1 MAAFIIEQ
9 RVAWSDV
16 DLAGIVYFPRYFSYF
31 ENAELEW
38 IRRQGL
44 SYEGFLDEIGVWMP
58 RVSCHSNFRAPA
70 KLAELLSIEMRLDR
84 LGTTSFTLGF
94 DAFRLPER
102 TPIADGYIVVATVER
117 ESFRPTPVPER
128 LVQLL
133 SELESRRS
141 EPVSQTAAPGITRG
155 ASN

>member
-1 MAAFIIEQ
+1 MASFILEQ

-38 IRRQGL
+38 FRRQGL
-44 SYEGFLDEIGVWMP
+44 TYEGFLDEIGVWMP
-58 RVSCHSNFRAPA
+58 RVACHSNFRAPA

-84 LGTTSFTLGF
+84 LGKTSFTLGF

-102 TPIADGYIVVATVER
+102 TPVADGHIVVATVER
-117 ESFRPTPVPER
+117 ESFRPTSVPER

-133 SELESRRS
+133 SALEPREASK
-141 EPVSQTAAPGITRG
+141 AG
-155 ASN
+155 ARA